1 MKRKTEMG
9 KLFDEFL
16 EVWRRRSMSSVEFR
30 RSYQALLGISM
41 ILVSLLQTPVLLG
54 LEIEYESAVQRL

>member
-41 ILVSLLQTPVLLG
+41 ILVSLLTNTNVTRFG
-54 LEIEYESAVQRL
+54 H